1 MSQDRINLNKQVF
14 DKRQYEKVINT
25 SFTQLVPASGI
36 QTGSTLPS
44 VDEFFTYYDQL
55 FFQIPKF
62 GDLNSHEYLIKT
74 SQAYVGSD
82 LQNEEIQALIAEI
95 TDLRTENLNL
105 NQQLFDIQNTN
116 IITNG

>member
-14 DKRQYEKVINT
+14 DKRQYEKVIDT

-44 VDEFFTYYDQL
+44 VNEFFTYY
-55 FFQIPKF
+55 
-62 GDLNSHEYLIKT
+62 DLNSHEYLIKT